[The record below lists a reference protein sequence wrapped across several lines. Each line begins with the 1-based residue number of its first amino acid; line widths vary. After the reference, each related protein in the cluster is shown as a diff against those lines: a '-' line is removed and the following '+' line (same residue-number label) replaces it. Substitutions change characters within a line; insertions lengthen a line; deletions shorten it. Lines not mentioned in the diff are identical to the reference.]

1 MANNG
6 QGADLW
12 LAPIYKTHDS
22 DSFDFQGLYYDV
34 ALNLYG
40 VALSADFEFMLY
52 LTAGLSNVDEFGVN
66 ANARF
71 VSMHHMPLTIPVEHS
86 CALAP
91 LHSQRLIT
99 SASFFPHYP
108 LSYIPYFPH
117 PICYH
122 HNHKYLRHT
131 QSTPAKPRFTTRA
144 RAHPAQLSQLARL
157 TPMSSSDLIPLDALS
172 HLPLPSTYLTYG
184 LIPIPFTSVKILQNN
199 ARPQGHFSAIKTAR
213 TIYFCA
219 QYSNTKTLI

>member
-6 QGADLW
+6 QGAALW

-40 VALSADFEFMLY
+40 VALSADFEFMLC

-108 LSYIPYFPH
+108 LSYIPYFPQPH
-117 PICYH
+117 PIFCH
-122 HNHKYLRHT
+122 HIHKYLR
-131 QSTPAKPRFTTRA
+131 QRYMPSAQVEPRFNNLAHA
-144 RAHPAQLSQLARL
+144 RSAHLSRLMRLARQPL
-157 TPMSSSDLIPLDALS
+157 SLLMFLSPHRLWPSRVYHCHCSSLN
-172 HLPLPSTYLTYG
+172 STTHT
-184 LIPIPFTSVKILQNN
+184 TS
-199 ARPQGHFSAIKTAR
+199 PTST
-213 TIYFCA
+213 TMPCP
-219 QYSNTKTLI
+219 